1 MALVCNYCPYLAV
14 CFRITYFRGQERFKH
29 AEITYNLGQE
39 KIEQKTPAPPPPP
52 PTPNQGWSRAKGKN
66 PPFSQ
71 FWLLEERGGGGCRF
85 SIHFVQNCNLR
96 LYHIRTPPSASRS
109 PSPLRGHG
117 ARKTQDIYEH
127 WYCHRTRHGFFVRIP
142 VTKYVFRPL
151 STKNCM
157 DVSSIKK
164 EVQEETLHFSR
175 SQGGGNLIIHL
186 L

>member
-39 KIEQKTPAPPPPP
+39 KIEQKTPAPPPPSHAK
-52 PTPNQGWSRAKGKN
+52 SRMKSREGQKPAIFPILIVGG
-66 PPFSQ
+66 
-71 FWLLEERGGGGCRF
+71 EGGGGCRF